1 MSGPRA
7 DGRFNLVQVAVRA
20 VFSCALT
27 ALLGFAIFLVIR
39 YVAGPT

>member
-7 DGRFNLVQVAVRA
+7 SGRFNLVQVAARV

-27 ALLGFAIFLVIR
+27 ALLSFAIFLVIR
-39 YVAGPT
+39 YVAAAM

>member
-7 DGRFNLVQVAVRA
+7 DDRFNLVQVAVRV

-27 ALLGFAIFLVIR
+27 ALLAFAIFLVIQ
-39 YVAGPT
+39 YVAAAT

>member
-7 DGRFNLVQVAVRA
+7 DGGFNLVQVAVRV

-27 ALLGFAIFLVIR
+27 ALVAFVIYLVIR
-39 YVAGPT
+39 YVAGAT